1 MALARSIYPSWHRA
15 ARACGCNTPSHGMRR
30 DDEEACENDVSR
42 RLRCNA
48 VASPAETIMKR
59 VMLLGCMLMLLTAT
73 AASAQGAPV
82 FDLANFGQNTIQA
95 LQAVAMVANQVLELT
110 GLDEIVLGDDIGTDL
125 EQLAALREDA
135 QGLQTDLAN
144 IQLQITLL
152 FDLSAAPR
160 GSSALRDQMAAI
172 RQLTWQA
179 YVDALRTESLLQSS
193 TDALRR
199 IVRLIEGIGGLLG
212 NEQANQTLAQME
224 AKLTVELIKL
234 RTQTAAA

>member
-1 MALARSIYPSWHRA
+1 
-15 ARACGCNTPSHGMRR
+15 
-30 DDEEACENDVSR
+30 
-42 RLRCNA
+42 
-48 VASPAETIMKR
+48 
-59 VMLLGCMLMLLTAT
+59 MLLRAT
-73 AASAQGAPV
+73 SASAQGAPV

-125 EQLAALREDA
+125 EDLAALREDA

-152 FDLSAAPR
+152 FDLTTAPKGSA
-160 GSSALRDQMAAI
+160 GLRDRVAAI
-172 RQLTWQA
+172 RQLTWQV

-193 TDALRR
+193 VSALRH

-234 RTQTAAA
+234 RTQTAAAHRAQAFDRLRQPLIEQSLSNINDAIMEDYPQR

>member
-1 MALARSIYPSWHRA
+1 
-15 ARACGCNTPSHGMRR
+15 
-30 DDEEACENDVSR
+30 
-42 RLRCNA
+42 
-48 VASPAETIMKR
+48 
-59 VMLLGCMLMLLTAT
+59 MLLRAT
-73 AASAQGAPV
+73 SASAQGAPV

-125 EQLAALREDA
+125 EDLAALREDA

-152 FDLSAAPR
+152 FDLTTAPKGSA
-160 GSSALRDQMAAI
+160 GLRDRVAAI
-172 RQLTWQA
+172 RQLTWQV

-193 TDALRR
+193 VSALRH

-234 RTQTAAA
+234 RTQTAAAHRAQAFDRLRQPLIEQSISNINDAIMEDYPQR

>member
-1 MALARSIYPSWHRA
+1 MKASGHLLSLFFLILLFTTSSVYAQLPVTDAI
-15 ARACGCNTPSHGMRR
+15 
-30 DDEEACENDVSR
+30 VS
-42 RLRCNA
+42 LQ
-48 VASPAETIMKR
+48 T
-59 VMLLGCMLMLLTAT
+59 TAT
-73 AASAQGAPV
+73 A
-82 FDLANFGQNTIQA
+82 
-95 LQAVAMVANQVLELT
+95 LQMVLSVANQVLELT
-110 GLDEIVLGDDIGTDL
+110 GLDEIVLGDDVGTDL

-212 NEQANQTLAQME
+212 NEQANQTLA
-224 AKLTVELIKL
+224 VV
-234 RTQTAAA
+234 

>member
-1 MALARSIYPSWHRA
+1 
-15 ARACGCNTPSHGMRR
+15 
-30 DDEEACENDVSR
+30 
-42 RLRCNA
+42 
-48 VASPAETIMKR
+48 
-59 VMLLGCMLMLLTAT
+59 MLMLLTAT

-212 NEQANQTLAQME
+212 NEQANQTLA
-224 AKLTVELIKL
+224 VV
-234 RTQTAAA
+234 

>member
-1 MALARSIYPSWHRA
+1 
-15 ARACGCNTPSHGMRR
+15 MRR
-30 DDEEACENDVSR
+30 
-42 RLRCNA
+42 
-48 VASPAETIMKR
+48 M
-59 VMLLGCMLMLLTAT
+59 MLLGCMLMLLTAT

-212 NEQANQTLAQME
+212 NEQANQTLA
-224 AKLTVELIKL
+224 VV
-234 RTQTAAA
+234 

>member
-1 MALARSIYPSWHRA
+1 
-15 ARACGCNTPSHGMRR
+15 MRR
-30 DDEEACENDVSR
+30 
-42 RLRCNA
+42 L
-48 VASPAETIMKR
+48 I
-59 VMLLGCMLMLLTAT
+59 LLWSILMLLRAT
-73 AASAQGAPV
+73 SASAQGAPV

-125 EQLAALREDA
+125 EDLAALREDA

-152 FDLSAAPR
+152 FDLTTAPKGSA
-160 GSSALRDQMAAI
+160 GLRDRVAAI
-172 RQLTWQA
+172 RQLTWQV

-193 TDALRR
+193 VSALRH

-234 RTQTAAA
+234 RTQTAAAHRAQAFDRLRQPLIEQSLSNINDAIMETVAELPGLSSSCKMK

>member
-1 MALARSIYPSWHRA
+1 
-15 ARACGCNTPSHGMRR
+15 MRR
-30 DDEEACENDVSR
+30 
-42 RLRCNA
+42 L
-48 VASPAETIMKR
+48 I
-59 VMLLGCMLMLLTAT
+59 LLWSILMLLTAT

-224 AKLTVELIKL
+224 SKLTVELIKL
-234 RTQTAAA
+234 RGQTETFHRAKAFDALTRPLVEQSLSNINEAIMEDYPQR

>member
-1 MALARSIYPSWHRA
+1 
-15 ARACGCNTPSHGMRR
+15 MRR
-30 DDEEACENDVSR
+30 
-42 RLRCNA
+42 L
-48 VASPAETIMKR
+48 I
-59 VMLLGCMLMLLTAT
+59 LLWSILMLLRAT
-73 AASAQGAPV
+73 SASAQGAPV

-125 EQLAALREDA
+125 EDLAALREDA

-152 FDLSAAPR
+152 FDLTTAPKGSA
-160 GSSALRDQMAAI
+160 GLRDRVAAI
-172 RQLTWQA
+172 RQLTWQV

-193 TDALRR
+193 VSALRH

-234 RTQTAAA
+234 RTQTAAAHRAQAFDRLRQPLIEQSLSNINDAIMEDYPQR